1 MRKDT
6 EREKRKMF
14 LEKIEKFNPNYESL
28 NSTSNSELICTVKSP
43 SCVMVQFFPTYVT
56 LKKDG
61 TQKNFDYDE
70 FAAISVKKLVQI
82 YLSL

>member
-1 MRKDT
+1 
-6 EREKRKMF
+6 MF